1 MSAATSGP
9 TSFRQALSGG
19 PRAVGIRVLGRT
31 VYRRLEWLE
40 LRIDGPLPDI
50 EPLVPLASCF
60 LGEADVGEMA
70 ALRPDLGSVVILA
83 RLANDDRCFGTRHD
97 GRLVSMIWISTE
109 VARIEYL
116 ALVMTLPAGTA
127 YWYDSWTDPS
137 MRGAAS
143 RFLLWGALVP
153 GDRGGGLARLG
164 CRGVRG
170 ERGGDGERPRDGLP
184 AGGDA
189 GLVRCRLRATVVS
202 QAAWKRVAAMTS
214 CAREDSNLRP
224 AD

>member
-1 MSAATSGP
+1 VSAATSGP

-70 ALRPDLGSVVILA
+70 ALRPDLGSVGILA

-97 GRLVSMIWISTE
+97 GRLVSMIWISTG

-137 MRGAAS
+137 MRGLRVAS
-143 RFLLWGALVP
+143 S
-153 GDRGGGLARLG
+153 
-164 CRGVRG
+164 CGVRSCRAIAAEG
-170 ERGGDGERPRDGLP
+170 FRVSAAAVSAENEAGMANVHAMGFRPVATLGWFGVGSVRRSFRRRRGSVLQR
-184 AGGDA
+184 
-189 GLVRCRLRATVVS
+189 
-202 QAAWKRVAAMTS
+202 
-214 CAREDSNLRP
+214 
-224 AD
+224 